1 METRDPAASS
11 TMLLTT
17 LPILL
22 AFPSTILSFLVIPD
36 IISARVLRS
45 DSELP
50 GLSRPRYC
58 GPCYAAPAPP
68 DAVTPG
74 CCNTCA
80 EVRRAYKLKGW
91 KSAQGRSFRQCQRE
105 GLGELREAQQ
115 HEGVPHYTTSNPPP
129 AAATATRTA
138 QDDDQED
145 EEQARQHVLSFKY
158 AMDPQ
163 TVVEEEVVDDDWVRI
178 TRLSPKFAS
187 PPLET
192 GVEDEEVADD
202 PLPVVIWH
210 GLGDSADADG
220 LKDVAQL
227 IDEIHPGTYT
237 YLIAPNGKA
246 GSADRQASFFG
257 NVTEQL
263 ESVCHA
269 LAHDNILRT
278 APAIDAVGF
287 SQGGQFLRGYI
298 ERCGSWAP
306 KVRSLITF
314 GSQHNGIAEFQK
326 CASPTDWVCQGA
338 NAILKSSTVWS
349 DFAQSRLVP
358 AQYYRP
364 IDDYDNYL
372 EHSNFL
378 ADINNERLLKNTTYA
393 DNLAALEKFVMVLFR
408 ADRTVIP
415 KESGWFAE
423 VNTTAATVTKL
434 RDRPIYKD
442 DWIGLKR
449 LDEKNGLDFL
459 AVDGEHMQ
467 LKTKDLEKLFGTYF
481 GPFGKEF
488 GASPDLEMEMVEE
501 EEQQEQDEEKFE
513 L

>member
-1 METRDPAASS
+1 
-11 TMLLTT
+11 MLLTT

-22 AFPSTILSFLVIPD
+22 ALPSTILSLVVIPE
-36 IISARVLRS
+36 IISTHTLRS
-45 DSELP
+45 EPESP
-50 GLSRPRYC
+50 GWSRPQYC

-74 CCNTCA
+74 CCNTCD
-80 EVRRAYKLKGW
+80 EVRKAYKLKGW
-91 KSAQGRSFRQCQRE
+91 KSAKGRSFRQCQRE
-105 GLGELREAQQ
+105 SLGELREAQQ
-115 HEGVPHYTTSNPPP
+115 HDGVPRYTTSNPPP
-129 AAATATRTA
+129 AAATGAA
-138 QDDDQED
+138 HEED
-145 EEQARQHVLSFKY
+145 EEEQDGQHVLSFKH
-158 AMDPQ
+158 AMDSQ
-163 TVVEEEVVDDDWVRI
+163 MVVEEEVVDDDWVRI

-187 PPLET
+187 PPVGT
-192 GVEDEEVADD
+192 GVEDEEVGED

-220 LKDVAQL
+220 LKDVAEL

-237 YLIAPNGKA
+237 YLIAPNNKA

-269 LAHDNILRT
+269 LAHDRILRT

-378 ADINNERLLKNTTYA
+378 ADINNERPLKNTTYA
-393 DNLAALEKFVMVLFR
+393 DNLAALDKFVMVLFR
-408 ADRTVIP
+408 ADQTVIP

-423 VNTTAATVTKL
+423 VNTTAATVTQL

-449 LDEKNGLDFL
+449 LDEKNGLEFL
-459 AVDGEHMQ
+459 AVEGEHMQ
-467 LKTKDLEKLFGTYF
+467 LKTKDLKKLFGTYF

-488 GASPDLEMEMVEE
+488 GASPDLEMEVVE
-501 EEQQEQDEEKFE
+501 QDQEQGKFE